1 MWVKICG
8 NTNFEDA
15 RTAVDA
21 GANALG
27 FVFARS
33 PRRVTVDQ
41 VAEITGRLAPT
52 VERYGVFVEPTFEE
66 VVETVRGAR
75 LTGVQLHTASDPL
88 LPMRLR
94 EFFSAG
100 PVGKGFWPKR
110 LGLLKVLHL
119 PPTVERQVESQV
131 ESQPQSGADSGA
143 LEAQLEL
150 LQNDFSVDAILIDS
164 RTATAPGGTGLRFDW
179 AAASGAF
186 IKSAP
191 HLRMIAA
198 GGLSPE
204 NVAEAIA
211 TLRPWG
217 VDVVTGV
224 EAEPGRKDPIKVR
237 AFISRARAT
246 ARALGSTKFARA

>member
-8 NTNFEDA
+8 NTNLEDA
-15 RTAVDA
+15 RAAVDA
-21 GANALG
+21 GASALG

-33 PRRVTVDQ
+33 PRRVTVGQ
-41 VAEITGRLAPT
+41 VAEMAARLPQS

-75 LTGVQLHTASDPL
+75 LTGVQLHSASDPTL
-88 LPMRLR
+88 AARLR
-94 EFFSAG
+94 EFFSG
-100 PVGKGFWPKR
+100 GRSGSGFWPKR
-110 LGLLKVLHL
+110 LGLLQVLHL
-119 PPTVERQVESQV
+119 PAAVEDGAGAA
-131 ESQPQSGADSGA
+131 GADG
-143 LEAQLEL
+143 LETQLAL
-150 LQNDFSVDAILIDS
+150 LQNDHSADAVLIDS

-186 IKSAP
+186 LKAAP

-198 GGLSPE
+198 GGLSVE

-224 EAEPGRKDPIKVR
+224 EAEPGRKDAAKVR
-237 AFISRARAT
+237 AFVDRARAT
-246 ARALGSTKFARA
+246 ARALGSTEFARA